1 MRENFY
7 FWKNGKF
14 YFVHLQI
21 FPVYFSSLCMTEIV
35 EYFIFFNFIIFFLSL
50 YRSPH
55 RKMTLLYSSLVTEF
69 VLMGITEQPSLQIPM
84 FSVFLIM
91 YMIITLGNLTLI
103 TLIVLNSYLHIPMYL
118 FLSNLTFIYFCFLWL
133 YKNADGLH
141 PKNEHYLL

>member
-1 MRENFY
+1 MRETFY

-21 FPVYFSSLCMTEIV
+21 FPVHFSTLCMTEIV
-35 EYFIFFNFIIFFLSL
+35 EYFIFFNFIIFLSLSL

-55 RKMTLLYSSLVTEF
+55 RKMSLLYSSLVTEF
-69 VLMGITEQPSLQIPM
+69 VLMGITEQPSLQIPT

-103 TLIVLNSYLHIPMYL
+103 TLTVLNSYLHIL
-118 FLSNLTFIYFCFLWL
+118 CTYFSLI
-133 YKNADGLH
+133 
-141 PKNEHYLL
+141 